1 MDERRA
7 RQLLHAEEARLDRL
21 LRGQDNTE
29 WADRAA
35 EEDEPGG
42 FSNAAE
48 SLTAQGTDDAI
59 AASIRARLDAIHRA
73 EERLDAG
80 TFGRSIRSGR
90 PIPDERLEADPA
102 AELTIDEAGGS

>member
-1 MDERRA
+1 MDEQRA
-7 RQLLHAEEARLDRL
+7 RELLRAEETRLARLI
-21 LRGQDNTE
+21 RGQDDTVS
-29 WADRAA
+29 ADRAA
-35 EEDEPGG
+35 EDEPGG

-48 SLTAQGTDDAI
+48 SLTAQGTDEAI

-80 TFGRSIRSGR
+80 TFGRSTRSGR

-102 AELTIDEAGGS
+102 AELTVDEAEGS